1 MTYFA
6 QRGWFLV
13 GIGSW
18 LALMS
23 GLLVACTA
31 SPASSVESDDPY
43 TSAGVLLVDE
53 AIATDNTDEPLAVVG
68 YLFSD
73 PQRTI
78 LCHGLSFREDG
89 TPQPLP
95 DAPARHIWLG
105 TTPPPEVA
113 PMLEQHGPLRYGLLQ
128 AQGQL
133 EPTSSSGP
141 ERFYPYQMRE
151 PTYRFIVPQKATIA
165 ALATNTSQY
174 DGLLVEVAGV
184 LLVSESSA
192 LLVEQ
197 VGPGG
202 VPVVGSIQVK
212 VAAPLRDQALV
223 QRLAQNESGAV
234 HFGLVSVTGVWR
246 NRQLEPLAIQLLD
259 E

>member
-1 MTYFA
+1 VLTSV
-6 QRGWFLV
+6 L
-13 GIGSW
+13 
-18 LALMS
+18 LA
-23 GLLVACTA
+23 ACAA
-31 SPASSVESDDPY
+31 SPPAPAEPENPY

-53 AIATDNTDEPLAVVG
+53 AIAAANTDEPLAIVG

-78 LCHGLSFREDG
+78 LCYGLSFREDG

-105 TTPPPEVA
+105 ATPPPDVA
-113 PMLEQHGPLRYGLLQ
+113 PMLEQHGPLRYALIQ
-128 AQGQL
+128 VQGQL
-133 EPTSSSGP
+133 EPTDRSGP

-151 PTYRFIVPQKATIA
+151 PTYRFILPQKATIA
-165 ALATNTSQY
+165 ALATRPDQY
-174 DGLLVEVAGV
+174 EGLLVDIEGA

-223 QRLAQNESGAV
+223 QRLAQSESGAV
-234 HFGLVSVTGVWR
+234 RFGMVSVTGLWR
-246 NRQLEPLAIQLLD
+246 NRQLEPLAIRLVD